1 MNMTSLYLY
10 IIITSESWEH
20 VESMAASFTI
30 DYFES
35 KKINFELDKLNWRLI
50 YVARAGSIISLRERW
65 KLGEQQTETV
75 AG

>member
-1 MNMTSLYLY
+1 MGIEYNLFLVFLMNMTSLYLY

-35 KKINFELDKLNWRLI
+35 KKINFELDKLN
-50 YVARAGSIISLRERW
+50 
-65 KLGEQQTETV
+65 
-75 AG
+75 